1 MAVLTN
7 TGKVVLPEM
16 RKLTPVFYISFFI
29 AFLFILWGAAAPE
42 HVNETLGTIQS
53 FISEQFG
60 WFYLLSATGFV
71 IFAIYLIFSPYGRI
85 RLGKSDEKPEYNYFT
100 WFAFLFTAGMG
111 IGLVFWG
118 VAEPLYH
125 YYGPPSSE
133 PESSAAA
140 AAALQYSF
148 FHWGIHPWAIYA
160 IVALS
165 LAYFKFRHD
174 APGVVSASL
183 RPIFGSR
190 VDGPLGTIVNV
201 IVVFAT
207 IFGVATSL
215 GFGAAQ
221 VTGGLSYTFD
231 FMTNN
236 IGTQLIVIAFIT
248 VLYLLSAGTG
258 LNRGIRILSMT
269 NIVLAVGLMLFLL
282 AVGPTVYI
290 FDVFTTTLGSYI
302 QNFPSMSFNTAAFSG
317 DRAWLESWTIF
328 YWAWWIAWSPFVGT
342 FIARVSRGRT
352 IREFMLGVIA
362 VPTLFGAFWFSVFG
376 GTGIS
381 ADGLMNGGLYEI
393 MSNQGDEFALFSLLD
408 EFPLAAF
415 MITIAILLII
425 SFFVT
430 SADSATFVLGMQTT
444 NGSLNPPV
452 SVKMVWG
459 AIQSSAAA
467 VLLYFGGLGGLETAM
482 IIAALPFTFIMLLMV
497 VSILKSLKSERHVIQ
512 SDKAV
517 IQAERN
523 KLREEKERLQK
534 EKEDLK
540 KQVNK

>member
-1 MAVLTN
+1 
-7 TGKVVLPEM
+7 M
-16 RKLTPVFYISFFI
+16 RKLTPVFYISFII
-29 AFLFILWGAAAPE
+29 ALLFIIWGVIAPDNVE
-42 HVNETLGTIQS
+42 NILGNIQA
-53 FISEQFG
+53 FISEKLG
-60 WFYLLSATGFV
+60 WFYLLSATTFV

-85 RLGKSDEKPEYNYFT
+85 KLGKPDEKPEYNYFT

-125 YYGPPSSE
+125 YYGPPAGE
-133 PESSAAA
+133 PESGAAA
-140 AAALQYSF
+140 AAALRYSF

-160 IVALS
+160 IVALA

-174 APGVVSASL
+174 APGVVSAAL
-183 RPIFGSR
+183 RPIFGDK
-190 VDGPLGTIVNV
+190 VDGPVGTLINV
-201 IVVFAT
+201 LVVFAT

-221 VTGGLSYTFD
+221 VTGGLSHSFG
-231 FMTNN
+231 FITNN
-236 IGTQLIVIAFIT
+236 IGTQVIVIGIIT
-248 VLYLLSAGTG
+248 VLYLISAGTG

-282 AVGPTVYI
+282 AVGPTVFI
-290 FDVFTTTLGSYI
+290 FDVFTTTLGSYL
-302 QNFPSMSFNTAAFSG
+302 QNLPSMSFSTATFTG
-317 DRAWLESWTIF
+317 DREWLESWTIF

-352 IREFMLGVIA
+352 IREFVLGVLA
-362 VPTLFGAFWFSVFG
+362 VPTIFGAMWFSVFG
-376 GTGIS
+376 ATGIS
-381 ADGLMNGGLYEI
+381 LDDAMNGQLYNI
-393 MSNQGDEFALFSLLD
+393 MSEQGEEIALFSLL
-408 EFPLAAF
+408 ENFPLASI

-444 NGSLNPPV
+444 NGSLNPPT

-467 VLLYFGGLGGLETAM
+467 VLLYFGGLAGLEMAM
-482 IIAALPFTFIMLLMV
+482 IIAALPFTFVMLLMV
-497 VSILKSLKSERHVIQ
+497 VSIFKALKSERNILQ
-512 SDKAV
+512 TDKAA

-523 KLREEKERLQK
+523 RLREEKERLKK
-534 EKEDLK
+534 EKEELK
-540 KQVNK
+540 KQVKAPKNR